1 MTVRV
6 GVCLVLIKVAAGV
19 PLPLPL
25 LLLPLLHT
33 GTVAFTLTSTGVK
46 QTAIAR
52 RGMQAHSAS

>member
-19 PLPLPL
+19 PLPL